1 MEDFAPS
8 AVAPA
13 TYIRQQVERA
23 GLYLGIFGMR
33 YGYIDPGTGTVL

>member
-8 AVAPA
+8 AVATA

-23 GLYLGIFGMR
+23 GLYLGISACVTAIFT
-33 YGYIDPGTGTVL
+33 PAPVAL